1 MLIAGA
7 VAVSFVAAGTADA
20 AGPATTGPA
29 KTAQSRGHGSPPHR
43 AQQPR
48 SDYEYYLALGDSLAY
63 GIQVNAQGA
72 EVRSGKG
79 YSDDLAA
86 YLKEHGDRK
95 LKFVNLSCPGETT
108 TTMLDGGCP
117 AISEIGNPYTK
128 QIAAAASF
136 LAAHRQAHILVTL
149 DIGAN
154 NVDGCLAGG
163 SIDTTCVTGGVA
175 AAGAD
180 LPQILSKLKVA
191 AGPRVSFVGMN
202 YYDPFLAEWL
212 TGSAGQTLAE
222 ESTGLSTT
230 FNNALQSAYNAFGM
244 PVADVAGAFHTS
256 DFTDTTKLGGATVP
270 VNVAD
275 ICNWTYM
282 CAPAPVNPSSV
293 STSDVPFVPNIHC
306 NTAGYAVIARTFEAL
321 LPARQQHRR

>member
-7 VAVSFVAAGTADA
+7 VAVSFAAAGTADA
-20 AGPATTGPA
+20 ADAAAGPA
-29 KTAQSRGHGSPPHR
+29 KTAQSQGHRSSPPHR
-43 AQQPR
+43 PR
-48 SDYEYYLALGDSLAY
+48 PGSDYEYYLALGDSLAY

-72 EVRSGKG
+72 EYGSGKG
-79 YSDDLAA
+79 YTDDLAA
-86 YLKEHGDRK
+86 DLKAHGDRG

-117 AISEIGNPYTK
+117 WISEIGNPYTK
-128 QIAAAASF
+128 QVTAAASF

-163 SIDTTCVTGGVA
+163 TIDTTCVTEGVA
-175 AAGAD
+175 AAGTD
-180 LPQILSKLKVA
+180 LPQILAKLKAA
-191 AGPRVSFVGMN
+191 AGPRVTFVGMN

-222 ESTGLSTT
+222 ESVALSST
-230 FNNALQSAYNAFGM
+230 FNNVLQSAYTAFGV
-244 PVADVAGAFHTS
+244 PVANVAGAFRTA
-256 DFTDTTKLGGATVP
+256 DFTDSTKLDGATVP

-306 NTAGYAVIARTFEAL
+306 NTSGYEVIARTFEAK
-321 LPARQQHRR
+321 LPPRHWQW

>member
-20 AGPATTGPA
+20 ADAATGPA
-29 KTAQSRGHGSPPHR
+29 KTAQSQSHGSPPHR
-43 AQQPR
+43 AQQ
-48 SDYEYYLALGDSLAY
+48 SSGYEYYLALGDSLAY

-72 EVRSGKG
+72 EYGSGKG

-117 AISEIGNPYTK
+117 SISEIGNPYTK
-128 QIAAAASF
+128 QIDAAASF
-136 LAAHRQAHILVTL
+136 LATHRQAHILVTL

-163 SIDTTCVTGGVA
+163 TIDTACVTEGVA
-175 AAGAD
+175 AAGTD
-180 LPQILSKLKVA
+180 LPQILAKLRTA
-191 AGPRVSFVGMN
+191 AGPRVTFAGMN

-222 ESTGLSTT
+222 ESTTLSAT
-230 FNNALQSAYNAFGM
+230 FNNVLQSAYKAFGV
-244 PVADVAGAFHTS
+244 PVADVAGAFRTA
-256 DFTDTTKLGGATVP
+256 DFTDTTKLAGTTVP

-282 CAPAPVNPSSV
+282 CAPAPVNPSSA
-293 STSDVPFVPNIHC
+293 STSGFLGNIHA
-306 NTAGYAVIARTFEAL
+306 NNVGYEVIARTFEAL
-321 LPARQQHRR
+321 LPACRHH